1 MEAKSYSCPQCGGI
15 MEFDAISG
23 EMKCPYCDTQMSV
36 DELNR
41 INNNLNS
48 EYSNDVD
55 ELELNSEH
63 TVEGEFETGEKTG
76 EFKVYRCKGCGAEL
90 LTDDNTTATFCS
102 YCGNPTLIED
112 RLTGVIMPKYVI
124 PFKHDK
130 HSAREIYTK
139 WAKKGILTPRMLY
152 SSSTIE
158 KITGIY
164 VPFWLYDYDSIT
176 DLTARCTTVT
186 RRVSGNTET
195 TTTKYYDVTRQMKNQ
210 FDRVPADASIK
221 MDDDKMDKLE
231 PFDYSNLTDF
241 EMPYLSGFYSEKYD
255 YTSDDMKN
263 RIEKRIA
270 DYALNETRNTIHGY
284 SSVSI
289 VSKNIRLKRLRA
301 DYALLPVW
309 ELYYTYNGKQYSF
322 LMNGQTGK
330 IVADRPV
337 SKTRAIVIGVITYIA
352 AFILF
357 MILGGLFG

>member
-23 EMKCPYCDTQMSV
+23 EMKCPYCGTQMSV

-55 ELELNSEH
+55 DLELNSEH

-289 VSKNIRLKRLRA
+289 VSKEQIT
-301 DYALLPVW
+301 PCF
-309 ELYYTYNGKQYSF
+309 QYGNFTIHIMENS
-322 LMNGQTGK
+322 
-330 IVADRPV
+330 
-337 SKTRAIVIGVITYIA
+337 
-352 AFILF
+352 ILF
-357 MILGGLFG
+357 